1 VPRTGLVGDSGSH
14 VRVAL
19 IGCSGLLGDIIGQ
32 AVAAQPELDVVAE
45 LDSPPPETELPDID
59 ADIVVWNNADEDSI
73 ARWLAGLSQRQPR
86 VLATLV
92 DGHEAALWELTPHR
106 SELGALSPQTLVE
119 TIRDTRA
126 ARS

>member
-1 VPRTGLVGDSGSH
+1 MPRTGLVGDSGSH

-32 AVAAQPELDVVAE
+32 AVAAQPELEVVAE

-59 ADIVVWNNADEDSI
+59 ADIVVWNNADEESI